1 MAAYLVV
8 VGGFDNF
15 CHFSIVANYLR
26 GNIPP
31 TALNDPTA
39 PLIYHGLY
47 DAAGALL
54 TRAFGADI
62 ELGLDLGLDPG
73 GGGLPPRRLG
83 PRADAVPARSPGR
96 LAGAAVPAAGV
107 WSHLPAVLRRSRLQR
122 LRPARPDQPGLPG
135 ADAPATL
142 PGELRGRLPD
152 SRPDHPAGQTA
163 LAPARPCWRACWRR
177 ASFSIPQI
185 AEEQL
190 LVLGLLVAAL
200 VLGRRLSLV
209 AGVAAAVGALAGGAF
224 SGVFRS
230 LLEPTTS
237 MASPRVALL
246 WPPALPNWQVP
257 HGGAGFPSWL
267 LLEVVLLEVGP
278 LIAVAFVLL
287 CRERSAAHRIVL
299 SAIVLDLLAAS
310 CLTLRNWP
318 RADLDRFVFHA
329 ANLTLLFLPALWG
342 LSIVRRRRPWARRA
356 ILALTG
362 LLLVAG
368 SLPTA
373 VDRFYTQA
381 RRFSPD
387 RPGATLRPAAPG
399 ARRRGAARSDRDR
412 SSVGAVP
419 GHRRFPGGGADGQP
433 HGWRH
438 QPGPL
443 RFLRPGAPLPGEVVV
458 AERERPDHRRPA
470 QRRRPSAAIPSSPT
484 TGGAPTPTRDGRA
497 EHASRKI
504 ILRDMVHAR

>member
-1 MAAYLVV
+1 MLFPRDRRAAWLAPLFLLLAF
-8 VGGFDNF
+8 GPT
-15 CHFSIVANYLR
+15 YLR
-26 GNIPP
+26 FFFDPAFNVY
-31 TALNDPTA
+31 ALHGQTSQGFLEQMLRRPFPVSFA
-39 PLIYHGLY
+39 VVSLIL
-47 DAAGALL
+47 AQIILL
-54 TRAFGADI
+54 V
-62 ELGLDLGLDPG
+62 
-73 GGGLPPRRLG
+73 RR
-83 PRADAVPARSPGR
+83 RSPR
-96 LAGAAVPAAGV
+96 PPPLLAG
-107 WSHLPAVLRRSRLQR
+107 L
-122 LRPARPDQPGLPG
+122 
-135 ADAPATL
+135 
-142 PGELRGRLPD
+142 
-152 SRPDHPAGQTA
+152 
-163 LAPARPCWRACWRR
+163 LAP
-177 ASFSIPQI
+177 SFFLVPQI

-209 AGVAAAVGALAGGAF
+209 SGVAAAVGALAGGAF

-237 MASPRVALL
+237 MASPKVALL

-381 RRFSPD
+381 RDF
-387 RPGATLRPAAPG
+387 RPIAPERPYAQLRRVLGAVGPRDLIATDQASAQFLVTAGFLVVAPMDSHMVGVINRARYASYAREHRCRARWLWLNENDPTIAGRPAAASLG
-399 ARRRGAARSDRDR
+399 GYSLVANDRGCPP
-412 SSVGAVP
+412 SVP
-419 GHRRFPGGGADGQP
+419 
-433 HGWRH
+433 
-438 QPGPL
+438 
-443 RFLRPGAPLPGEVVV
+443 
-458 AERERPDHRRPA
+458 
-470 QRRRPSAAIPSSPT
+470 
-484 TGGAPTPTRDGRA
+484 
-497 EHASRKI
+497 
-504 ILRDMVHAR
+504 